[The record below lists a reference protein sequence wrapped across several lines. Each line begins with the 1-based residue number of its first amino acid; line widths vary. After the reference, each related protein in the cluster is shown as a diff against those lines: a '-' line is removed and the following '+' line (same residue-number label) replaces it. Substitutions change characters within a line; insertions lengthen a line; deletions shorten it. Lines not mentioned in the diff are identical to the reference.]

1 MAKSC
6 PQCGMENSDA
16 AKFCKQC
23 ATPLRGEAA
32 TRCPNGHVVA
42 PGQTKCPICEAE
54 KEKQKTLIEDPDA
67 GIQSKGPASFS
78 APPRTPLNTPDAGAR
93 GRTDVLPPLKSGGSA
108 PPGRAASRGA
118 TVVLPSPVGGA
129 KAEPVSE
136 RKVVGVLVSYTT
148 RPDGQ
153 IFAVREGRNRIGRN
167 AENEIA
173 VPDDIA
179 MSGLNSFIIFHPQ
192 GKKQFMVDDA
202 NSQNGTFVNG
212 EIIEDRSRLPNY
224 SEIKAGSTVFKFIAI
239 EPASPVAKSSTTAP
253 EDSQKGG
260 VDGADM
266 SEL

>member
-6 PQCGMENSDA
+6 SQCGMENSDA

-23 ATPLRGEAA
+23 ATPLRGDAA
-32 TRCPNGHVVA
+32 TRCPNGHIVA

-54 KEKQKTLIEDPDA
+54 KQKTMIEEPPDTVPQPKVSA
-67 GIQSKGPASFS
+67 GFPQT
-78 APPRTPLNTPDAGAR
+78 APPRAPLSAPEAAGK
-93 GRTDVLPPLKSGGSA
+93 GRTDVLPSARLSGSA
-108 PPGRAASRGA
+108 PGRGGPNRGS
-118 TVVLPSPVGGA
+118 TMVINSPVGSA
-129 KAEPVSE
+129 KQEPVSE
-136 RKVVGVLVSYTT
+136 RKVVGVLITYST

-153 IFAVREGRNRIGRN
+153 VFAVREGRNRIGRN
-167 AENEIA
+167 MENEIA

-192 GKKQFMVDDA
+192 GRKQFMVDDA

-224 SEIKAGSTVFKFIAI
+224 SEIKAGSTVFKFIAV
-239 EPASPVAKSSTTAP
+239 EPVGAVGRSGD
-253 EDSQKGG
+253 DSQKGG
-260 VDGADM
+260 ADGADM